1 MLICFCGLARTF
13 TTEIVQNGNILT
25 DGNPRAEFELFE
37 EWDVHQFNDDG
48 MQMCKEFRRR
58 AISNCMSHTIGN
70 TEMGS
75 TDLSLTECISALA
88 FDHVST

>member
-1 MLICFCGLARTF
+1 MVADMTMLICVCGLAGTF

-48 MQMCKEFRRR
+48 MQMWNSCPLDQSLGLSEVAAHR
-58 AISNCMSHTIGN
+58 A
-70 TEMGS
+70 
-75 TDLSLTECISALA
+75 LFLW
-88 FDHVST
+88 